1 MTPLEFFKAACKAG
15 RYREKAWVFSVFG
28 CQLTRDSAL
37 LSGKE
42 WDVHRIDGIPYWVDA
57 DGEHQEFTD
66 FTEEKNIPLLDPR
79 EDISLVVGDIPNLS
93 EDVTTTVGNYFL
105 NWYCLVH
112 SMGNKV
118 PFQLGEISVKKI
130 LKVIKPLFT
139 NDILHPDGSLNTEA
153 EDPTRIYVHEYVAFV
168 RNTAAT
174 AGFVEVSVPSATPF
188 TATTSP
194 TIKPLREKLLKQY
207 EGQLN
212 DPTVIAKIEK
222 ELIAEDKKWID
233 QDPDRGF
240 YIKGK
245 SFNVV
250 RKKLFLMG
258 GIEESFNGDGTF
270 SLVKTSLSEGMKVEN
285 MPALINTM
293 RGGAYSRGA
302 LTALGG
308 EAVKFFQRV
317 LQNASVAADDC
328 GVTYGIPFPV
338 NQFNHSD
345 LVGRYQTVDGE
356 TVAIGENTKGLI
368 GKTISLRS
376 PMVCKLGHT
385 DYCAKCMG
393 DVVAR
398 SPTGLSAMGS
408 IMGSVFMDSMM
419 SATHGTELSV
429 VNFDAIELI
438 A

>member
-1 MTPLEFFKAACKAG
+1 MKPLEFFKAACKAG

-28 CQLTRDSAL
+28 CQLTKDEAL
-37 LSGKE
+37 LTGKE
-42 WDVHRIDGIPYWVDA
+42 WDIHRIDGVPYWVDA

-79 EDISLVVGDIPNLS
+79 EDISLEPGDIPNLA
-93 EDVTTTVGNYFL
+93 EAVETTVGNYFL

-139 NDILHPDGSLNTEA
+139 NDIVNPDGSLNIDA
-153 EDPTRIYVHEYVAFV
+153 QDPTLIYVHEYVAFV

-188 TATTSP
+188 TATVSP
-194 TIKPLREKLLKQY
+194 TIKPLREKLFKQY

-222 ELIAEDKKWID
+222 ELIAEDKKWIE

-245 SFNVV
+245 SFNVN

-258 GIEESFNGDGTF
+258 GIEESFNGDGTYT
-270 SLVKTSLSEGMKVEN
+270 LVKTSLSEGMRVEN
-285 MPALINTM
+285 MPAMINTM

-317 LQNASVAADDC
+317 LQNATVAAEDC
-328 GVTYGIPFPV
+328 GVTYGIPYPV
-338 NQFNHSD
+338 NADNHET
-345 LVGRYQTVDGE
+345 LKGRYHTVSGE
-356 TVAIGENTKGLI
+356 TVAIGEDTKAFI
-368 GKTISLRS
+368 GKIINLRS

-393 DVVAR
+393 DEVAR

-408 IMGSVFMDSMM
+408 IMGSIFMDSMM
-419 SATHGTELSV
+419 QATHGSALTV
-429 VNFDAIELI
+429 VDYDALELI